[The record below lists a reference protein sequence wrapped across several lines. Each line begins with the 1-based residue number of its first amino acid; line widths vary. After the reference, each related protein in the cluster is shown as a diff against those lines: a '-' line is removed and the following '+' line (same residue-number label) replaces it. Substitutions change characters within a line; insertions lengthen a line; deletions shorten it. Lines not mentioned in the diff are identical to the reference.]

1 MFQETSLLK
10 FHKQMNSREV
20 SKYNR
25 PLWVSMSYRK
35 GGHTTQKRS
44 VVPDKV
50 TVKGKTETINFDE
63 IGITSDFMFGT
74 VFRDKEKCKELLQ
87 RILKIRLA
95 EIEVVEPQKVMKTTL
110 IGKGIRIDIYAKD
123 SEGNVYD
130 IEMQTTEET
139 DLHLRTRY
147 YHSEMDS
154 YQIRAGQK
162 YFNLKQSVVIFICTF
177 DPFADDRSIYTFE
190 TTCKENKGLVL
201 ADKRRTY
208 FVNVNGN
215 REGISEDT
223 TKLLDYFKT
232 GQPTDHY
239 TKDIRKQ
246 VQIIRNDD
254 DWRENYMTIE
264 MKMDQRYEQ
273 GKNEGEQNR
282 DRELIAKWLQKGK
295 TIAEIAED
303 LDRSEEYV
311 KSLICS
317 QE

>member
-1 MFQETSLLK
+1 M
-10 FHKQMNSREV
+10 
-20 SKYNR
+20 
-25 PLWVSMSYRK
+25 
-35 GGHTTQKRS
+35 TQKRKT
-44 VVPDKV
+44 VVSDMG
-50 TVKGKTETINFDE
+50 TGKGKTETINFDE
-63 IGITSDFMFGT
+63 IGITNDFMFGT

-87 RILKIRLA
+87 RILQIKLI
-95 EIEVVEPQKVMKTTL
+95 EIEVVEPQKIMKTTL

-123 SEGNVYD
+123 SQGNVYD

-190 TTCKENKGLVL
+190 TICKENKELIL
-201 ADKRRTY
+201 ADKRQTY

-232 GQPTDHY
+232 GQPTDSY
-239 TKDIRKQ
+239 TENIQNQ
-246 VQIIRNDD
+246 VKIIREDD

-273 GKNEGEQNR
+273 GRKKGRNEGEQNR
-282 DRELIAKWLQKGK
+282 DKELITKWLQKGK
-295 TIAEIAED
+295 SIAEIAEN
-303 LDRSEEYV
+303 LDRTEEYV
-311 KSLICS
+311 KKFM
-317 QE
+317 

>member
-20 SKYNR
+20 SKNNG
-25 PLWVSMSYRK
+25 PLWVSMSYRR
-35 GGHTTQKRS
+35 GGRMTQKRKT
-44 VVPDKV
+44 VALNMGM
-50 TVKGKTETINFDE
+50 VKGKTESINFDK
-63 IGITSDFMFGT
+63 IGITNDFMFGT
-74 VFRDKEKCKELLQ
+74 IFRDKDKCKELIQ
-87 RILKIRLA
+87 RILQIKLV
-95 EIEVVEPQKVMKTTL
+95 EIEVVEPQKIMKTTL

-177 DPFADDRSIYTFE
+177 DPFADNRSIYTFE
-190 TTCKENKGLVL
+190 TTCRESKELVL

-208 FVNVNGN
+208 FVNINGN
-215 REGISEDT
+215 REGVSEDT

-239 TKDIRKQ
+239 TKDIQKQ
-246 VQIIRNDD
+246 VEIVREDD

-273 GKNEGEQNR
+273 GKNEGEKNR
-282 DRELIAKWLQKGK
+282 DRELITKWLQKGK

-311 KSLICS
+311 KSLM
-317 QE
+317 

>member
-1 MFQETSLLK
+1 M
-10 FHKQMNSREV
+10 
-20 SKYNR
+20 
-25 PLWVSMSYRK
+25 
-35 GGHTTQKRS
+35 TQKRKN
-44 VVPDKV
+44 VVSDMG
-50 TVKGKTETINFDE
+50 TVQGKTETINFDE
-63 IGITSDFMFGT
+63 IGITNDYMFGT
-74 VFRDKEKCKELLQ
+74 VFRDKGKCKELLQ
-87 RILKIRLA
+87 RILKIRLV
-95 EIEVVEPQKVMKTTL
+95 EIEVVEPQKIMKTTL

-123 SEGNVYD
+123 SKGNVYD

-239 TKDIRKQ
+239 TKDIQKQ
-246 VQIIRNDD
+246 VQIIRNND

-311 KSLICS
+311 KNLM
-317 QE
+317 

>member
-1 MFQETSLLK
+1 M
-10 FHKQMNSREV
+10 
-20 SKYNR
+20 
-25 PLWVSMSYRK
+25 
-35 GGHTTQKRS
+35 TQKRKN
-44 VVPDKV
+44 VVSDMG
-50 TVKGKTETINFDE
+50 TVQGKTETINFDE
-63 IGITSDFMFGT
+63 IGITNDYMFGT

-154 YQIRAGQK
+154 YQICAGQK

-190 TTCKENKGLVL
+190 TTCKENKELVL
-201 ADKRRTY
+201 ADKRQTY

-232 GQPTDHY
+232 GQPTDCY
-239 TKDIRKQ
+239 TEDIQEQ

-254 DWRENYMTIE
+254 DKCIKFS
-264 MKMDQRYEQ
+264 MK
-273 GKNEGEQNR
+273 
-282 DRELIAKWLQKGK
+282 
-295 TIAEIAED
+295 T
-303 LDRSEEYV
+303 
-311 KSLICS
+311 
-317 QE
+317 

>member
-1 MFQETSLLK
+1 M
-10 FHKQMNSREV
+10 
-20 SKYNR
+20 
-25 PLWVSMSYRK
+25 
-35 GGHTTQKRS
+35 TQKRKT
-44 VVPDKV
+44 VALNMGM
-50 TVKGKTETINFDE
+50 VKGRIESINFDK
-63 IGITSDFMFGT
+63 IGITNDFMFGT
-74 VFRDKEKCKELLQ
+74 IFRDKDKCKELIQ
-87 RILKIRLA
+87 RILQIKLV
-95 EIEVVEPQKVMKTTL
+95 EIEVVEPQKIMKTTL

-177 DPFADDRSIYTFE
+177 DPFADNRSIYTFE
-190 TTCKENKGLVL
+190 TICRESKELVL

-208 FVNVNGN
+208 FVNINGN
-215 REGISEDT
+215 REGVSEDT

-239 TKDIRKQ
+239 TKEIQKQ
-246 VQIIRNDD
+246 VEIVREDD

-273 GKNEGEQNR
+273 GKNEGEKNR
-282 DRELIAKWLQKGK
+282 DRELITKWLQKGK

-311 KSLICS
+311 KSLM
-317 QE
+317 